1 MMSELANFLLP
12 NEPTCVVACSAANA
26 RFWLSK
32 SRFGDWKMLKEMH
45 NELASSRDSELA
57 SDRPGR
63 SFDIVGKGR
72 HAMSSSVSPQE
83 QESLRFAR
91 SVATYLNSAI
101 ANSDFENLVLLAAPG
116 FLGQLRTELSDT
128 ALRAIVIAEPTNLDD
143 LEEPQ
148 IREYFE

>member
-1 MMSELANFLLP
+1 MSELANFLLP

-26 RFWLSK
+26 RFWLSD

-45 NELASSRDSELA
+45 DELAARRESDFA

-63 SFDIVGKGR
+63 SFDIAGKGR
-72 HAMSSSVSPQE
+72 HAMSRSVSGQE
-83 QESLRFAR
+83 LESRRFAR
-91 SVATYLNSAI
+91 SVAAFLNDGI
-101 ANSDFENLVLLAAPG
+101 ANSEFNKLVLLAAPG

-128 ALRAIVIAEPTNLDD
+128 ALRAIIIAEPTNLDD